1 MSTKVRDLVD
11 RVLTA
16 LNDPDADS
24 WSAPEL
30 IQYLNEAIDALV
42 MIVPEQYSV
51 IETLQLVTGPK
62 QTLPTGG
69 VRFIRVNRAINTD
82 DSLGDSAREV
92 SLRAL
97 EQHYPN
103 WHNAPGGLVSEWASD
118 PAEPTTFWV
127 NPPQAPGA
135 PAKAEV
141 EYVKRPEYVDVGET
155 LPTDPMYDAAIIE
168 FILYRAF
175 SKDADYAG
183 QDGRAQGHYTKFKEL
198 AGGNNQQPS

>member
-1 MSTKVRDLVD
+1 VSTKVRDLID

-16 LNDPDADS
+16 VNDPDADS

-30 IQYLNEAIDALV
+30 IQYLNEALDALT
-42 MIVPEQYSV
+42 MMVPGQFSV
-51 IETLQLVTGPK
+51 IETMQLAAGTK
-62 QTLPTGG
+62 QVLPTGG
-69 VRFIRVNRAINTD
+69 VKFIRVNRAVNTD
-82 DSLGDSAREV
+82 DSIGAATREV

-97 EQHYPN
+97 EQHYPD
-103 WHNAPGGLVSEWASD
+103 WHAATAGLVREWAQD

-127 NPPQAPGA
+127 NPPQDVAA

-141 EYVKRPEYVDVGET
+141 EYVKRPEYVDVGEA

-168 FILYRAF
+168 FILYRAY

-183 QDGRAQGHYTKFKEL
+183 QDGRAQGHYTKFKEM
-198 AGGNNQQPS
+198 AGGAAEQSG